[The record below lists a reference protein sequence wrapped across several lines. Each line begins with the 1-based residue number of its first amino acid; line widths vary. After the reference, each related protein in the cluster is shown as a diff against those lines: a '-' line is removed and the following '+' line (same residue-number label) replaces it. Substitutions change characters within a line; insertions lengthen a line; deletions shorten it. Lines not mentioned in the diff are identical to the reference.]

1 MTHIIKNLQKINQEK
16 YFIQILNETY
26 NLYTKYGP
34 RSSKKVD
41 YFHLQIKKILNNI
54 LPKEKKYDIKL
65 ELNVPSCNSTK
76 KKRCDIV
83 VTKNEVPYIVFP
95 IKIIMTNYKQNK
107 NNYWENLTGEI
118 THIKWMNEN
127 INIIPINI
135 FMNKIPYLKSNKEI
149 KKFESITIKD
159 LDNYNK
165 LIEHNLCYDVI
176 NYIVEIEHTNKIGD
190 IFEENPNIK
199 KFSNNTKY
207 KTFESILCDLL

>member
-76 KKRCDIV
+76 KKS
-83 VTKNEVPYIVFP
+83 
-95 IKIIMTNYKQNK
+95 
-107 NNYWENLTGEI
+107 LEI
-118 THIKWMNEN
+118 SFFLR
-127 INIIPINI
+127 NI
-135 FMNKIPYLKSNKEI
+135 FRK
-149 KKFESITIKD
+149 
-159 LDNYNK
+159 
-165 LIEHNLCYDVI
+165 
-176 NYIVEIEHTNKIGD
+176 
-190 IFEENPNIK
+190 
-199 KFSNNTKY
+199 
-207 KTFESILCDLL
+207 